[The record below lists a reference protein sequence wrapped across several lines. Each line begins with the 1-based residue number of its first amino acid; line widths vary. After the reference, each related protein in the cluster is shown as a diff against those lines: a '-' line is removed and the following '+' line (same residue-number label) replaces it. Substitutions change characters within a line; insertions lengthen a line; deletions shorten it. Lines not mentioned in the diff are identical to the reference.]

1 MVHFIIVCEYNT
13 HMLKISRL
21 TDYATAVVLF
31 LQKDD
36 SLLSSEL
43 IAHGVGLEIPTVSKV
58 LKLLTKAGI
67 LNSIR
72 GANGGYRMAKDI
84 ADVSLYDVIEA
95 IEGDTAITECSMTE
109 SLCSQEQDC
118 DTRTG
123 WQQVNDDIKNILS
136 KMTIKRMAE
145 LNGASE
151 PDIKV
156 MVRDYV

>member
-1 MVHFIIVCEYNT
+1 
-13 HMLKISRL
+13 MLKISRL

-31 LQKDD
+31 LQEDKKMH
-36 SLLSSEL
+36 SSEQ
-43 IAHGVGLEIPTVSKV
+43 IALGVGLETPTVSKV

-72 GANGGYRMAKDI
+72 GANGGYKLAKHI
-84 ADVSLYDVIEA
+84 ADVTLYDVIAA
-95 IEGDTAITECSMTE
+95 IEGDTAITECTKTE
-109 SLCSQEQDC
+109 SLCTQEKDC

-123 WQQVNDDIKNILS
+123 WQQVNDDIKDILL

>member
-1 MVHFIIVCEYNT
+1 
-13 HMLKISRL
+13 MLKISRL

-31 LQKDD
+31 LQKDKKMH
-36 SLLSSEL
+36 SSEH
-43 IAHGVGLEIPTVSKV
+43 IASGVSLEIPTVSKV

-67 LNSIR
+67 LTSIR
-72 GANGGYRMAKDI
+72 GANGGYKMAKDI
-84 ADVSLYDVIEA
+84 AEVTLYDVIAA
-95 IEGDTAITECSMTE
+95 IEGDTAITECTKTE
-109 SLCSQEQDC
+109 SLCSQEQGC

-123 WQQVNDDIKNILS
+123 WQQVNDDIKNILL

-145 LNGASE
+145 LNGASK

>member
-1 MVHFIIVCEYNT
+1 
-13 HMLKISRL
+13 MLKISKL

-31 LQKDD
+31 LQNDNN
-36 SLLSSEL
+36 LRSSEH
-43 IAHGVGLEIPTVSKV
+43 IAEGVGLEIPTVSKV

-72 GANGGYRMAKDI
+72 GANGGYKI
-84 ADVSLYDVIEA
+84 AMDTAEVTLYDVIAA
-95 IEGDTAITECSMTE
+95 IEGDTAITECTKTE
-109 SLCSQEQDC
+109 SFCSQEDDC

-123 WQQVNDDIKNILS
+123 WQQVNEDIKNILL

-145 LNGASE
+145 LNGSGK